1 MNYLKISLGILLVLA
16 ASRFIPH
23 PPNFTSLIA
32 LSFYIPAVF
41 GVRYIPVVVLALFF
55 TDLIIGFHSTILFT
69 SGSVILIGL
78 ISKFF
83 NKSILFRVSGAIVGA
98 VIFFLFSN
106 FGVWLGGYYG
116 YNFNG
121 LISCYLF
128 ALPFFGNTLVS
139 TILFSAVIEGIIK
152 IELIKNFSRV
162 KIK

>member
-1 MNYLKISLGILLVLA
+1 MQNLKIIIGVLIA
-16 ASRFIPH
+16 LSASRFIPH

-32 LSFYIPAVF
+32 LSFYIPTVF
-41 GVRYIPVVVLALFF
+41 GVRYIPVVVFALLF

-78 ISKFF
+78 ISKLFY
-83 NKSILFRVSGAIVGA
+83 KSILFRISGAIISA

-106 FGVWLGGYYG
+106 FGVWLGGSYG
-116 YNFNG
+116 YNLNG
-121 LISCYLF
+121 FVNCYLF

-139 TILFSAVIEGIIK
+139 TILFSAIIEGILK
-152 IELIKNFSRV
+152 IELIKNFSQV